1 MDTTI
6 YFFTGTGNSLKVA
19 MDIAKRLA
27 NCELIPIAKV
37 WERENVKSTSINVG
51 FIFPLYYSG
60 LPKIVYDFIEKID
73 LTKSEYFFTV
83 VTSAGDITELPL
95 QQIEKLLK
103 VKTKTKSLNAGF
115 MINMPNNYIIGYDIH
130 SEKRRKE
137 FFKSEKTQVK
147 KIVEIVKNIKNNVN
161 QNILKKDLTRAERF
175 NAKFREDVNKNDK
188 NFYIDENCNNC
199 GICELICPVNNI
211 ILVDGVPTWQHR
223 CQQCLACINFCPE
236 RSIQFGKGTL
246 KTQRYH
252 HPDIRIQDISNQKIK
267 NSL

>member
-1 MDTTI
+1 MDTMI

-19 MDIAKRLA
+19 KDIAEKLMF
-27 NCELIPIAKV
+27 CELIPIAKV
-37 WERENVKSTSINVG
+37 WQRANVESTSDNVG

-73 LTKSEYFFTV
+73 LTKSKYFFTV
-83 VTSAGDITELPL
+83 VTSAGDITDLPL

-103 VKTKTKSLNAGF
+103 VKTKSLNAGF

-130 SEKRRKE
+130 SEKRQKE
-137 FFKSEKTQVK
+137 FFESEKAQVE
-147 KIVEIVKNIKNNVN
+147 KIVDIIKNKKSNVN
-161 QNILKKDLTRAERF
+161 QDIFKKDLTRAERF
-175 NAKFREDVNKNDK
+175 NAKFRKDVNDSDK
-188 NFYIDENCNNC
+188 NFYIDENCSNC

-211 ILVDGVPTWQHR
+211 ILVDGIPKWQHR

-252 HPDIRIQDISNQKIK
+252 HPDIRIQDISSQKIK

>member
-1 MDTTI
+1 MDTTV

-19 MDIAKRLA
+19 KDIAEKLGA
-27 NCELIPIAKV
+27 CELIPIAKI
-37 WERENVKSTSINVG
+37 WQRENLESTSDNIG

-73 LTKSEYFFTV
+73 LTKSEYFFAV

-103 VKTKTKSLNAGF
+103 PKPKAKSLNAGF

-130 SEKRRKE
+130 SEKRQKE
-137 FFKSEKTQVK
+137 FFEREKAQVEKIAEIIK
-147 KIVEIVKNIKNNVN
+147 KKEDNLN
-161 QNILKKDLTRAERF
+161 QDFFKKDLIKAERF
-175 NAKFREDVNKNDK
+175 NAKFREDVNEGDK
-188 NFYIDENCNNC
+188 NFYADDNCSNC
-199 GICELICPVNNI
+199 GICEQVCPVNNI
-211 ILVDGVPTWQHR
+211 ILVDGVPQWQHR

-252 HPDIRIQDISNQKIK
+252 HPNIKMQEIINQK
-267 NSL
+267 S